1 MAQRKRAVDR
11 RKFLAGLL
19 TGGGVA
25 AAIGVRPSKAR
36 ASKES
41 PPRKASPADPIL
53 YRRTAEADRYYRTLY
68 S

>member
-1 MAQRKRAVDR
+1 MAQRKRTVDR
-11 RKFLAGLL
+11 RKFLAGIL

-25 AAIGVRPSKAR
+25 AAIGMRPSKAR

-41 PPRKASPADPIL
+41 APRQAAPAEPIL
-53 YRRTAEADRYYRTLY
+53 YRRTAEAERYYRTLY